1 MSITILTGAP
11 GHGKSYTS
19 VQMIDDF
26 VHKGKFVVTNVA
38 LRHDFAEQMAKRHT
52 ALGFIRKKAVQDKA
66 ELYASRIHACEDL
79 TEIMRVRFMG
89 KKEGRGKIV
98 IEEAHRHMNVRAGR
112 GVEKDERKVIV
123 EYASGHRHY
132 GGDMILITQAIG
144 NLDLQV
150 KNLFEY
156 HAEVRNLRKLPILG
170 LLVRLL
176 MPGGQLFIRK
186 TVWNDKARTRAGIAV
201 YGLSKR
207 LANLY
212 DTHSLEET
220 DWPDDAIVL
229 PKRPLTI
236 TEQVD
241 VAWNEYWRD
250 YSSCESSSFDS
261 VSRTSKRLIKNT
273 NGDRNG
279 SIESDIGPN
288 ERKRLR
294 KKEVREKAA
303 GVK

>member
-38 LRHDFAEQMAKRHT
+38 LRRDFADQMARRHT
-52 ALGFIRKKAVQDKA
+52 LLARLRKKAVRDKA
-66 ELYASRIHACEDL
+66 ELYASRIHVCEDL
-79 TEIMRVRFMG
+79 TEIMRVRFTG

-112 GVEKDERKVIV
+112 GAEKDERKVIV

-144 NLDLQV
+144 NLDLQI

-156 HAEVRNLRKLPILG
+156 HAEVRNLRKLPMLG

-176 MPGGQLFIRK
+176 IPGGQLFIRK
-186 TVWNDKARTRAGIAV
+186 TVWNDKARTRAGIAM

-207 LANLY
+207 LADLY
-212 DTHSLEET
+212 DTHSLEDT
-220 DWPDDAIVL
+220 DWPEDAIVL
-229 PKRPLTI
+229 PKSRPTI
-236 TEQVD
+236 QQEID
-241 VAWNEYWRD
+241 IAWSEYWRD
-250 YSSCESSSFDS
+250 YSCENSSYGGAVDT
-261 VSRTSKRLIKNT
+261 VKPLIVNT
-273 NGDRNG
+273 NGGQNG
-279 SIESDIGPN
+279 SIGSNIGPN
-288 ERKRLR
+288 ERRRIR
-294 KKEVREKAA
+294 KKEVRERAA